1 MWREGKGKR
10 REKDNLKHD
19 GDGWRWMAMDGDGWR
34 WMEKA
39 EECEVEEVEEERK
52 SFIGCIKQVILY
64 CASMKRRKR
73 KHQNHT
79 LLKALR

>member
-1 MWREGKGKR
+1 MAFVERRKGKR

-19 GDGWRWMAMDGDGWR
+19 GDGWRWM
-34 WMEKA
+34 EKV

>member
-1 MWREGKGKR
+1 
-10 REKDNLKHD
+10 
-19 GDGWRWMAMDGDGWR
+19 MDGEG
-34 WMEKA
+34 